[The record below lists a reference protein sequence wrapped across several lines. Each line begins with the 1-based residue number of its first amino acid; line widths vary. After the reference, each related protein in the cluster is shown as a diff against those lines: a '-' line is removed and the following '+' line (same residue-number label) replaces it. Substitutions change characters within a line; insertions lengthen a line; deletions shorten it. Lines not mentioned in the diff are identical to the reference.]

1 MPFFSWYNINVKRK
15 LEYAKGEKEMN
26 GEKNLKEQLTEK
38 LQGFVKEDLVG
49 TVIETGEDYFIFRVP
64 TGQSFV
70 ISVAE
75 KEEK

>member
-1 MPFFSWYNINVKRK
+1 
-15 LEYAKGEKEMN
+15 MN
-26 GEKNLKEQLTEK
+26 GEKTLRQQLTEK

-49 TVIETGEDYFIFRVP
+49 TVIEAGEGYFVFRVP